1 MQVMTQLTGLRDL
14 AELIV
19 RIEPRAKEA
28 SLSILSHESK
38 EEITS
43 LLVDGLGMKVPVQH
57 SSGEYANHL
66 AVLRAGSNK
75 YTFAQDWREVYVSE
89 INYCACRI
97 PPGAHGLLVH
107 HIDYPGVIYDVSQIL
122 ANHQINISKLNV
134 SREQKGKN
142 ALLVSV
148 TDEEI
153 TASVVREIEQLPQI
167 TKVISLQ

>member
-1 MQVMTQLTGLRDL
+1 MTEQLAGLREL
-14 AELIV
+14 AKLIQ
-19 RIEPRAKEA
+19 RIEPNLAGA
-28 SLSILSHESK
+28 SLSILAHENK
-38 EEITS
+38 DEIAN
-43 LLVDGLGMKVPVQH
+43 LLNEGFGVRLPAQH

-66 AVLRAGSNK
+66 AVLRAGNNK
-75 YTFAQDWREVYVSE
+75 YTFAQDWREVYISE

-107 HIDYPGVIYDVSQIL
+107 HVDYPGVIYDVSRKL
-122 ANHQINISKLNV
+122 AEHEINISKLNV

-153 TASVVREIEQLPQI
+153 TPSVVTAIEELPQI
-167 TKVISLQ
+167 TKVVSLQ

>member
-1 MQVMTQLTGLRDL
+1 MTQLSGLRDL
-14 AELIV
+14 AALIV

-28 SLSILSHESK
+28 SLSILAHENK
-38 EEITS
+38 LEITN
-43 LLVDGLGMKVPVQH
+43 LLLEGLGFQIPVSH

-75 YTFAQDWREVYVSE
+75 YTFAQDWREVYLSE
-89 INYCACRI
+89 VHFCACRI

-107 HIDYPGVIYDVSQIL
+107 HMDYPGVIYDVSQIL

-134 SREQKGKN
+134 SREQKGKH

-153 TASVVREIEQLPQI
+153 PPFVVREIAQLPQI
-167 TKVISLQ
+167 TKVVSLQ

>member
-1 MQVMTQLTGLRDL
+1 MHMSQLSGLRKL
-14 AELIV
+14 AQLIA
-19 RIEPRAKEA
+19 RIEPAYTA
-28 SLSILSHESK
+28 GSISILSHENK
-38 EEITS
+38 EEIAA
-43 LLVDGLGMKVPVQH
+43 LLLEGLGAKLPVQH

-66 AVLRAGSNK
+66 AVFKAGGNK
-75 YTFAQDWREVYVSE
+75 YTFAQDFREVYVSE

-122 ANHQINISKLNV
+122 ANHEINISKLNV

-148 TDEEI
+148 TDEGI
-153 TASVVREIEQLPQI
+153 TSSVVQEIEHLPQI